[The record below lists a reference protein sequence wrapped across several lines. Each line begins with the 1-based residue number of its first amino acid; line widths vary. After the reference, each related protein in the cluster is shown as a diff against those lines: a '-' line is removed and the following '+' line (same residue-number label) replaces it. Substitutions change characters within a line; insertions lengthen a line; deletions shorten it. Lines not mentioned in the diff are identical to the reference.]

1 MRAMRCNAPNLFFT
15 GILLRTSEREMSSRY
30 GGSLYAYDTRGL
42 ASRKFQA
49 VVGVAIRS
57 VAPTHRAGD
66 GAVSGGGNKPDNSG
80 GGGRCGSS
88 ATVQYCSKHPLRMCC
103 GDSWRAPRRNIEYS
117 AVEVFSLL
125 PDVSFVFVAR
135 FTGPTRA
142 KRLL

>member
-1 MRAMRCNAPNLFFT
+1 MRAMRCNALNLFFT

-80 GGGRCGSS
+80 GGDAAARPQPFSIVLSTLSGCAAVILGGR
-88 ATVQYCSKHPLRMCC
+88 H
-103 GDSWRAPRRNIEYS
+103 
-117 AVEVFSLL
+117 VE
-125 PDVSFVFVAR
+125 
-135 FTGPTRA
+135 T
-142 KRLL
+142 